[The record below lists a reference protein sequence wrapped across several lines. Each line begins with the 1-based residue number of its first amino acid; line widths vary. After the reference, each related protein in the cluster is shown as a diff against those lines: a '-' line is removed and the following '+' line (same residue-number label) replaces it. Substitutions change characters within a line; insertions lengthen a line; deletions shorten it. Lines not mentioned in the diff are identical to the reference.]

1 MKKKKTVILAV
12 ILAVAATLVGLLLA
26 AKQTEKSSIFDY
38 CTASQILEAGNKRA
52 IDDSF
57 KFTGIEEF
65 GYTGDGEIESVG
77 ESVESI
83 RFITNL
89 STESDNR
96 DAEKL
101 VKKFVKDFSDFK
113 KFKIIENPII
123 LQYCD
128 EETYKNKPEDNYFA
142 LTDGYVLFEYSY
154 RDLKGVL
161 WIVQVFSPQKGCLS
175 GLIVKQVSEEEFE
188 GYEPLIDM
196 RKESKNNEKLCSK
209 KSIIR

>member
-1 MKKKKTVILAV
+1 MRKKKTVILAA
-12 ILAVAATLVGLLLA
+12 ILPVAATLVGLFLA

-38 CTASQILEAGNKRA
+38 CTASQILEVGNKRA

-96 DAEKL
+96 DVEKL

-113 KFKIIENPII
+113 KFRIIENPII

-128 EETYKNKPEDNYFA
+128 EETYKNKPEDNYVA

-154 RDLKGVL
+154 RDLNGVL
-161 WIVQVFSPQKGCLS
+161 WIVQVFSPQKGYLN

-196 RKESKNNEKLCSK
+196 RKESKNNEK
-209 KSIIR
+209 